1 MFKLSMMKKRYLL
14 LFCFI
19 ASVYTIQ
26 AQAFHQAFSTDQAYA
41 QFSNAPKNLY
51 ASRGTL
57 NTSID
62 VGYKPGIKVK
72 SLKAAAIESL
82 HPSLSINNLKESLL
96 LKIEVEL
103 KGRADEYHILL
114 LNKKGAFLE
123 NFPIAE
129 FITLDCR
136 KLKSGTYFLRLC
148 TREKATPLQE
158 YKLVKY

>member
-1 MFKLSMMKKRYLL
+1 MLKFSMMKKRYLL

-19 ASVYTIQ
+19 SSVYTLQ
-26 AQAFHQAFSTDQAYA
+26 AQAFHQAFGGDQTYA
-41 QFSNAPKNLY
+41 QFSNAPKLY
-51 ASRGTL
+51 ASRSTL
-57 NTSID
+57 NNSID
-62 VGYKPGIKVK
+62 IGYKPGIKIK
-72 SLKAAAIESL
+72 TLKAAAIESL
-82 HPSLSINNLKESLL
+82 HPSLSINALKESLQ
-96 LKIEVEL
+96 LKIDVEL
-103 KGRADEYHILL
+103 KGKVDEYHILL

-148 TREKATPLQE
+148 AREKATPLQE

>member
-1 MFKLSMMKKRYLL
+1 MMKKRYLL

-19 ASVYTIQ
+19 ASVYMIQ
-26 AQAFHQAFSTDQAYA
+26 AQAFHQAFSTDQTYA
-41 QFSNAPKNLY
+41 QFSNAPKLH
-51 ASRGTL
+51 ASRSTL

-62 VGYKPGIKVK
+62 VGYKPGIKIK
-72 SLKAAAIESL
+72 SLKAAVEGL
-82 HPSLSINNLKESLL
+82 HPSLSINTLKESLL
-96 LKIEVEL
+96 LKIDVEL
-103 KGRADEYHILL
+103 KGMVDEYHILL

-136 KLKSGTYFLRLC
+136 KLKSGIYFLRLC
-148 TREKATPLQE
+148 AREKAKPLQE